1 MALSACVSVP
11 ATTRAVFTDRSPS
24 RSRGFTLIELLVVIA
39 IIAILIALLLPAVQ
53 QAREAAR
60 RTSCSNNLKQIG
72 LAFHNYHDTFSIF
85 PNSET
90 GGSIPA
96 TLGRASAF
104 AAVLP
109 FLDQGA
115 TYNLYNFSLN
125 NTDPANLNAVKQVIP
140 TYLCPTAPI
149 PRPVPDPVC
158 GADSGRAPG
167 TYAVCVG
174 SGDPWGSPTDPH
186 NGAIVAPTYGRTRM
200 RDIVDGTSS
209 TLLIGESDWNLPDY
223 LYTSGPCTGQQRWG
237 FTYWASP
244 YPLAT
249 AFTTKAPFNPRSGG
263 SAVLS
268 RFRSDHPRG
277 VVGFT
282 LCDGSSRFISEN
294 IDQAVLN
301 ALGTRYGREVVGEF

>member
-1 MALSACVSVP
+1 MSLSVSHSP
-11 ATTRAVFTDRSPS
+11 LAVERGA
-24 RSRGFTLIELLVVIA
+24 RRGFTLIELLVVIA
-39 IIAILIALLLPAVQ
+39 IIAVLIALLLPAVQ

-60 RTSCSNNLKQIG
+60 RTSCANNLKQIG
-72 LAFHNYHDTFSIF
+72 LAFHNYHDTFTIF

-90 GGSIPA
+90 GGTIPA

-104 AAVLP
+104 AVVLP
-109 FLDQGA
+109 FLDQGN

-125 NTDPANLNAVKQVIP
+125 NTDPANLEAVRQVIP
-140 TYLCPTAPI
+140 AYLCPTAPI
-149 PRPVPDPVC
+149 PRAVPDPVC
-158 GADSGRAPG
+158 NADAGRAPG
-167 TYAVCVG
+167 TYAVCIG
-174 SGDPWGSPTDPH
+174 SGNAWGSPTDPH

-200 RDIVDGTSS
+200 RDIIDGTSS

-223 LYTSGPCTGQQRWG
+223 LYTSGPCAGQQRWG

-249 AFTTKAPFNPRSGG
+249 AFTTMAPFNPKSGG

-268 RFRSDHPRG
+268 RFRSDHPGG

-282 LCDGSSRFISEN
+282 LCDGSSRFIGEN
-294 IDQAVLN
+294 IDQTVLN
-301 ALGTRYGREVVGEF
+301 ALGTRAGREVVGEF

>member
-1 MALSACVSVP
+1 MSLSASLVP
-11 ATTRAVFTDRSPS
+11 LPVERRAH
-24 RSRGFTLIELLVVIA
+24 RGFTLIELLVVIA
-39 IIAILIALLLPAVQ
+39 IIAVLIALLLPAVQ

-60 RTSCSNNLKQIG
+60 RTSCANNLKQMG
-72 LAFHNYHDTFSIF
+72 LAFHTYHDAFTIF
-85 PNSET
+85 PNSES
-90 GGSIPA
+90 GGTIPS

-104 AAVLP
+104 AVVLP
-109 FLDQGA
+109 FLDQGN

-125 NTDPANLNAVKQVIP
+125 NTDPANLEAVRQVIP

-149 PRPVPDPVC
+149 PRAVPDPVC
-158 GADSGRAPG
+158 NADAGRAPG
-167 TYAVCVG
+167 TYAVCIG
-174 SGDPWGSPTDPH
+174 SGDAWGSATSPH

-200 RDIVDGTSS
+200 RDIIDGTSS

-223 LYTSGPCTGQQRWG
+223 LYTSGPCAGQQRWG

-249 AFTTKAPFNPRSGG
+249 AFTTMAPFNPKTGG

-268 RFRSDHPRG
+268 RFRSDHPGG

-282 LCDGSSRFISEN
+282 LCDGSSRFIGEN
-294 IDQAVLN
+294 IDQSVLN
-301 ALGTRYGREVVGEF
+301 ALGTRAGREVVGEF